1 MNIIK
6 IMTDTTEF
14 QTLTYTFNLS
24 AYADIGKVV
33 TDEEYAKSKHLI
45 VKHIGNKYLIKYDK
59 SKVTIGNTSTLGLFR
74 SIITDGKK
82 IISFAPPK
90 SYNSKDEEW
99 MQNPN
104 KYIDDV
110 GFKLFVLELHHE
122 GTMINVFWDEDIE
135 DWNIA
140 TRSNIGGR
148 CKYFKDSEHTFRYLY
163 LDAINKME
171 EFDNDYS
178 ASFNKLDK
186 KFSYSF
192 VLQHPKN
199 RLVIPFQQA
208 KLILVGKY
216 ESLDNWEVKGYKEVN
231 KNSMVTQQYIKDHF
245 NEETVQNGM
254 VNQYKL
260 VGWMIYNGG
269 TRFKVRNPT
278 YEKVRQ
284 LKGNNPKLEFQFHEL
299 RKNNKIIEY
308 LFYFP
313 EHKEIFN
320 GYWNKVKLFTDHLY
334 QNYVKCYIQ
343 HQKPLKE
350 FPYQFRGHMFN
361 IHQTYLTDLKPNKL
375 YVKWGFVKNYINDLP
390 SARLMYSVNYEMR
403 NVERDTAIEKDLEKQ
418 PKPEE
423 IDFNTV

>member
-1 MNIIK
+1 
-6 IMTDTTEF
+6 MTDTNDF
-14 QTLTYTFNLS
+14 QTLTYTFNLG
-24 AYADIGKVV
+24 AYADVEKVV
-33 TDEEYAKSKHLI
+33 TDKEYAESKNLI

-59 SKVTIGNTSTLGLFR
+59 SKVTRGNTGTLGLFR

-99 MQNPN
+99 IQNPN
-104 KYIDDV
+104 KYLNDRVPEINN
-110 GFKLFVLELHHE
+110 FVIENYHE
-122 GTMINVFWDEDIE
+122 GTMINVFWDEDLE

-199 RLVIPFQQA
+199 RLVVPFQQA

-216 ESLDNWEVKGYKEVN
+216 ESLDNWLVKGYKEVN
-231 KNSMVTQQYIKDHF
+231 KKNIASQQYIKDHF
-245 NEETVQNGM
+245 NEETIQSAMTNH
-254 VNQYKL
+254 YKL

-269 TRFKVRNPT
+269 TRYKVRNPT
-278 YEKVRQ
+278 YEKVRH

-308 LFYFP
+308 LHYFP
-313 EHKEIFN
+313 EHREIFN
-320 GYWNKVKLFTDHLY
+320 GYWEKVKQFTDNLY
-334 QNYVKCYIQ
+334 QFYVRCYIQ
-343 HQKPLKE
+343 HEKPLKE
-350 FPYQFRGHMFN
+350 FPYQFRSHMFN
-361 IHQTYLTDLKPNKL
+361 IHQTYLTELKPKKL
-375 YVKWGFVKNYINDLP
+375 YVRWNFVKNYINDLP

-403 NVERDTAIEKDLEKQ
+403 SVERDNAIEKDLEKQ
-418 PKPEE
+418 SNLEE
-423 IDFNTV
+423 IDFNTYQE

>member
-1 MNIIK
+1 
-6 IMTDTTEF
+6 MTDISNF
-14 QTLTYTFNLS
+14 QTLTSTFNLA

-33 TDEEYAKSKHLI
+33 TDEEYAKSKSLI
-45 VKHIGNKYLIKYDK
+45 VKHIGNKHLIKYDK
-59 SKVTIGNTSTLGLFR
+59 SKVTRENTDTLGLFR

-104 KYIDDV
+104 KYFRDDPTENYN
-110 GFKLFVLELHHE
+110 FVIENYYE
-122 GTMINVFWDEDIE
+122 GTMINVFWDEDLK

-171 EFDNDYS
+171 EYENDYS
-178 ASFNKLDK
+178 ASFENLDK
-186 KFSYSF
+186 NFSYSF

-216 ESLDNWEVKGYKEVN
+216 ESLDNWEVKAYKEVN
-231 KNSMVTQQYIKDHF
+231 KNSIVTQQYIKDHF
-245 NEETVQNGM
+245 NEETIQSAM
-254 VNQYKL
+254 TNQYKL
-260 VGWMIYNGG
+260 VGWMIYNGA

-308 LFYFP
+308 LYYFP
-313 EHKEIFN
+313 EHKETFN
-320 GYWNKVKLFTDHLY
+320 GYWEKVKQFTNSLY

-361 IHQTYLTDLKPNKL
+361 IHQIYLADLKPKNL

-403 NVERDTAIEKDLEKQ
+403 NVERDNAMEKDLEKQ
-418 PKPEE
+418 HNLEE